1 VLGSIWYK
9 AMTDT
14 ENLPDDATF
23 AHFAKVTLIHTPEEL
38 RYLVEAAWKE
48 VGLLLPVER
57 DDGNPDGN

>member
-1 VLGSIWYK
+1 
-9 AMTDT
+9 MTDT